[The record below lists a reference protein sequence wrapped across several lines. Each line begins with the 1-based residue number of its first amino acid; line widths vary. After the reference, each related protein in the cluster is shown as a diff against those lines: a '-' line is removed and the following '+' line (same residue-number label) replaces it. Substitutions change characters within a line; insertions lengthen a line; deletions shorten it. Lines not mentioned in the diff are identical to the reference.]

1 VSDWNAYLDRKAE
14 LDLSLAAD
22 RLADAIAR
30 HTLGWNA
37 RSNEVGRK
45 LLRDYAGLHGR
56 SFERALAELVNAG
69 LVKFTPGSLGR
80 GHRARYELLLDGET
94 AAPERPFSPEKAAQK
109 AAQKAAPE
117 RPRREKGERKNTL
130 TLADDAEASPRE
142 TVCDE
147 RTVAAV
153 RDLTALLDDADD
165 KTELTLLRNF
175 GDLPPA
181 FFAYVASELAR
192 KRDYPENDAEYA
204 YGMLAHLAA
213 YGLPVDP

>member
-56 SFERALAELVNAG
+56 SFDRALAELVNAG

-94 AAPERPFSPEKAAQK
+94 AAPERPFSPEKAAEK
-109 AAQKAAPE
+109 AAQKAALE
-117 RPRREKGERKNTL
+117 RPRREKGERKEPPPGAAGL
-130 TLADDAEASPRE
+130 LA
-142 TVCDE
+142 VLDE
-147 RTVAAV
+147 QNQRSL
-153 RDLTALLDDADD
+153 RRALKDY
-165 KTELTLLRNF
+165 
-175 GDLPPA
+175 GDLPESA
-181 FFAYVASELAR
+181 FAEARDSILAAE
-192 KRDYPENDAEYA
+192 PENP
-204 YGMLAHLAA
+204 AA
-213 YGLPVDP
+213 YALAVLRRNSEERRRARGDYLPQLPDEEEW